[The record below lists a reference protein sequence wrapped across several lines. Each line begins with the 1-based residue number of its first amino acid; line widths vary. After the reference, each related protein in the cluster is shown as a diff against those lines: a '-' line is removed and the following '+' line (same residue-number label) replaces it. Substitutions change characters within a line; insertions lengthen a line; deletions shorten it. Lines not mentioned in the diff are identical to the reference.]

1 MFGSRKYAVLYLLL
15 LVIVLNV
22 CTVTVEG
29 CSKHIGH
36 GKNKYPGRPVRR
48 LAIQRNRA
56 IDAHIKIFYHNTVH
70 VSNGPIIGLS
80 SLHGFFG

>member
-22 CTVTVEG
+22 CTLTVEG
-29 CSKHIGH
+29 CAGH

-56 IDAHIKIFYHNTVH
+56 IDAYIKIF
-70 VSNGPIIGLS
+70 
-80 SLHGFFG
+80 

>member
-22 CTVTVEG
+22 CTLTVEG
-29 CSKHIGH
+29 CGRP
-36 GKNKYPGRPVRR
+36 GYRRNKYPGRPVRR

-56 IDAHIKIFYHNTVH
+56 IDAYIKIF
-70 VSNGPIIGLS
+70 
-80 SLHGFFG
+80 